1 MASNKNQHY
10 VPQCY
15 LRKFSSDD
23 NRASINVMNIDRAK
37 FVPNAPIKGQCSK
50 NYFYGKDLRLEKALQ
65 PIENNLAR
73 VLDSVASEGYELTK
87 EDSQFLLHYWILQ
100 QQRTEATSKRYVEMT
115 EEIADA
121 ANIPAQEF
129 KIEMEQAVQD
139 SIAMFLEV
147 REHLND
153 LKVCLVRNETNI
165 EFITSDDPA
174 VQASRLNMLTLRQTG
189 RGFGLGSSG
198 LLVALPLTPKIQLI
212 AYDSDIYQMTS
223 SKGWIRARQEQDIKF
238 FNQLQILNCRA
249 NLFVSCSSQQEHL
262 SNLLQIS
269 LKHRP
274 RSKFKIN
281 YLVLDDSDIG
291 QEIYRVSDRKEFQ
304 NHPKGIVHQESHYPT
319 PSIWASF
326 LRLKA
331 RKLAYSNGSA
341 MGLIRGM
348 HARMYPDSDFKKVKL

>member
-15 LRKFSSDD
+15 LRRFSSDD
-23 NRASINVMNIDRAK
+23 NRASINLMNIDRAK

-73 VLDSVASEGYELTK
+73 VLDSVASKGYELTK

-115 EEIADA
+115 GEIADA
-121 ANIPAQEF
+121 AKVPAQEF

-147 REHLND
+147 RGYLDD
-153 LKVCLVRNETNI
+153 LKICLVKNETDI

-198 LLVALPLTPKIQLI
+198 LFVALPLTPKIQFI
-212 AYDSDIYQMTS
+212 AYDSDIYQIPS
-223 SKGWIRARQEQDIKF
+223 SKGWVRARQVQDIKF

-249 NLFVSCSSQQEHL
+249 NLFVSCSSQQVHL
-262 SNLLQIS
+262 SNLLKSS
-269 LKHRP
+269 LKNRP
-274 RSKFKIN
+274 QSKFKIN
-281 YLVLDDSDIG
+281 YLVLDESDVG
-291 QEIYRVSDRKEFQ
+291 QEVYRVVDRQEFQ
-304 NHPKGIVHQESHYPT
+304 NHSKGMIHQELHYPS

-341 MGLIRGM
+341 MGLIRAM
-348 HARMYPDSDFKKVKL
+348 HARMHPDSDFKKAKL